1 MYIPQ
6 LRIIQ
11 QHPTASNITAD
22 TMRAMLIQLDDL
34 QHPGVLDVFEWEETA
49 FQWMLNQVISC
60 HFDFWCVSAALRAQ
74 PGTPND
80 GKMVLLGEPF
90 LRSNIHHLRRQIRRY
105 SKKISK
111 ENGQYLQNIR
121 FFLTPRSYT
130 SVYCLVS
137 SGGSRRAQLHHVAQ
151 VARHSDTHPLVND
164 TWIRWDR

>member
-11 QHPTASNITAD
+11 RHPTASNITAD
-22 TMRAMLIQLDDL
+22 SMRAMLIQLDDL

-80 GKMVLLGEPF
+80 GKMVLLKEPF
-90 LRSNIHHLRRQIRRY
+90 LRSNVHHLRSQIRRY
-105 SKKISK
+105 SKRIKK
-111 ENGQYLQNIR
+111 ENGQYLQNMT
-121 FFLTPRSYT
+121 FPLTP
-130 SVYCLVS
+130 
-137 SGGSRRAQLHHVAQ
+137 QLYFCFLPCIFWLKHA
-151 VARHSDTHPLVND
+151 ARHSDTHPLVND
-164 TWIRWDR
+164 PWIRWDR